1 VDKSKDG
8 RLIDRIKG
16 LRRQFASSHGVI
28 IPSIHIRDNLKLQP
42 EEYLFSIKGSEVGR
56 YTIHMDK
63 LLAMAPE
70 GVDINIMKGIKTKE
84 PAFNLDALWI
94 NPKDKNRA
102 EALGFTI
109 VDTATVISTHL
120 TELIRKNAH
129 KLIGRQEITKLL
141 DVFAKNNP
149 KLVEEVIPNLISL
162 GELVTVMKNLLYE
175 QVPVKDLQSILETL
189 ADNVHKT
196 KNIDI
201 LTEFVRQS
209 LSGYITNQF
218 SVDKILYT
226 LLLDPKLED
235 LIKKSMQSNKNGDLT
250 LNLPAQKTESMIKD
264 LTDAMSYF
272 ENFNSSPI
280 LLVTPEIRRALKNF
294 LDRFIQG
301 YTVLSY
307 AEISN
312 SVEIKPIATL
322 D

>member
-1 VDKSKDG
+1 
-8 RLIDRIKG
+8 
-16 LRRQFASSHGVI
+16 
-28 IPSIHIRDNLKLQP
+28 LQP
-42 EEYLFSIKGSEVGR
+42 EEYLFSIKGSEIGR
-56 YTIHMDK
+56 FTVHVDK

-70 GVDINIMKGIKTKE
+70 GVDTNIIKGIKTKE
-84 PAFNLDALWI
+84 PAFNLDAVWI
-94 NPKDKNRA
+94 NPNDKNRA

-109 VDTATVISTHL
+109 VDIATVISTHL
-120 TELIRKNAH
+120 TELIRKNSY

-141 DVFAKNNP
+141 DVFSKNNS
-149 KLVEEVIPNLISL
+149 KLVEEVVPGLLSL

-201 LTEFVRQS
+201 LTEFVRQN
-209 LSGYITNQF
+209 LAGYITNQF
-218 SVDKILYT
+218 SVDKTLYT
-226 LLLDPKLED
+226 LLLDPNLED
-235 LIKKSMQSNKNGDLT
+235 LIRKSMQSNKNGDLT
-250 LNLPAQKTESMIKD
+250 LNLPAKKTEAMIKD
-264 LTDAMSYF
+264 LTDAMAYF
-272 ENFNSSPI
+272 ENFNSNPI
-280 LLVTPEIRRALKNF
+280 LLVTPEIRKALKNY

-307 AEISN
+307 AEVSN